1 MYAITLGVGALGL
14 WPSIEGSRRGSRQQR
29 LHSEAEG
36 AVHVLT
42 YVVGQVAR
50 LRPGMSRMGFKYLLH
65 LPRRIGHANCSP
77 TCICYPVEPLY
88 VLIDTIHPSPALNSR
103 CTW

>member
-1 MYAITLGVGALGL
+1 MIVGVSALSPR
-14 WPSIEGSRRGSRQQR
+14 PSIEGSRGANRQQR

-50 LRPGMSRMGFKYLLH
+50 LRPKMSRVGFKYLLH
-65 LPRRIGHANCSP
+65 LPHLIGRANCSP
-77 TCICYPVEPLY
+77 TCTCYPVSPLY
-88 VLIDTIHPSPALNSR
+88 VLIDTVHPSPALNSQ